1 VLISEM
7 ILQQIQ
13 DVRIVPFYE
22 RFLNRFPTVQALA
35 GASIAEAIRIWGDFG
50 LYGRVVSLDKSARII
65 EEHKGNRVSKH
76 IVTEFR
82 YYGIHHG
89 VSSGT

>member
-22 RFLNRFPTVQALA
+22 RCLKRFPTVQALA
-35 GASIAEAIRIWGDFG
+35 GAPIAEAIRIWGI
-50 LYGRVVSLDKSARII
+50 SASTG
-65 EEHKGNRVSKH
+65 EW
-76 IVTEFR
+76 
-82 YYGIHHG
+82 
-89 VSSGT
+89 